1 MTASHPTGA
10 LENNMTNTR
19 RALDVTPGVASAY
32 ATRLLRDLGWDVVKV
47 ESPDG
52 DPMRRQPSRWG
63 GAEGAAFEALNAGKR
78 SVVVDPVAL
87 AALVEAAD
95 VVVGDLRPAVLRSMG
110 LEASAFEQWRP
121 GRSVVSVSPFGL
133 VGPKSDWP
141 ATELTVQAA
150 SGLMF
155 LTGEADQPPQQL
167 APYQA
172 ELTGG
177 VVAAS
182 SALATV
188 CAPRQTDPL
197 RVDLSVH
204 EAMVTHTFQA
214 TGPYAYYGE
223 VARREQRIK
232 AGLRMVPTSDG
243 YVYCAPGAVNSMR
256 MDGIAQLLNEP
267 RLAEER
273 FQTAEGRMQHWN
285 EFFGLFVPP
294 FRTKTAHEWFE
305 AAEAMHMT
313 FALVQTIDD
322 LFACPHLEAREFLH
336 ELETTSGGAITT
348 TLLPYRTTS
357 TEPAAPRPA
366 PAAPGVDTE
375 RVLSEWTAM

>member
-1 MTASHPTGA
+1 MTASHATDR
-10 LENNMTNTR
+10 LETTMANTR

-32 ATRLLRDLGWDVVKV
+32 ATRLLSDLGWDVVKV
-47 ESPDG
+47 EPSEG

-63 GAEGAAFEALNAGKR
+63 GGEGAAFEALNAGKR
-78 SVVVDPVAL
+78 SVVVDSAAL
-87 AALVEAAD
+87 GALVEAAD
-95 VVVGDLRPAVLRSMG
+95 VVIGDLRRPVLNAKG
-110 LEASAFEQWRP
+110 LAANAYAQWRP
-121 GRSVVSVSPFGL
+121 RRSVVSVSPFGL
-133 VGPKSDWP
+133 VGPKSEWP
-141 ATELTVQAA
+141 ATELTIQAA

-167 APYQA
+167 APYQG

-182 SALATV
+182 AALATV
-188 CAPRQTDPL
+188 CAPRQPDPL
-197 RVDLSVH
+197 RVDLSIH
-204 EAMVTHTFQA
+204 EAMTTHTFQA

-256 MDGIAQLLNEP
+256 MDGIAELLGEP

-273 FQTAEGRMQHWN
+273 FQTAEGRMQHWD

-313 FALVQTIDD
+313 FALVQTVDD
-322 LFACPHLEAREFLH
+322 LFACPHLEARDFLH
-336 ELETTSGGAITT
+336 ELQTAGGTIRTP
-348 TLLPYRTTS
+348 LLPYRTTS
-357 TEPAAPRPA
+357 SEPPAPRPA
-366 PAAPGVDTE
+366 PAAPGTDTE
-375 RVLSEWTAM
+375 SVLIEWAVM